1 MSIYYMNKYLKG
13 FMIDFK
19 EKVKEYLIS
28 VKQFEEVDEI
38 LLRELEFNLWMVEEA
53 KDDIKGRGLLI
64 NISQQSNGVEYMNK
78 NLSIGIYN
86 DCLKNINSIL
96 IQLGLSLKER
106 QKLKLAISQP
116 DAFDEIMGL

>member
-1 MSIYYMNKYLKG
+1 
-13 FMIDFK
+13 MIDFK